1 MLMRH
6 NKAEIAVHG
15 CLICPGDIFRACAR
29 GLLHLDVGVCEGLFF
44 SRMDEKKVF
53 ESDRCA
59 FWFSNRDASPI
70 G

>member
-1 MLMRH
+1 MLMRP
-6 NKAEIAVHG
+6 NKAETAVHG

-44 SRMDEKKVF
+44 KDGRKKIF

-59 FWFSNRDASPI
+59 FWFSNRDAAPI